1 MFIRGLSASGLLFL
15 CTIVCF
21 AFLIDIVKA
30 DLKYYFYTE
39 EAEVEAIDENNVV
52 QVQGNG
58 ADAMVILESVGS
70 LPFEQSSY
78 TTFGDSCPSMVSKA
92 GGLNAQ
98 YLCVG
103 LHNQKEN
110 FVFFPIAPDDSTAGS
125 RLPFKFAPLA
135 ESQGTASGLLLWRNA
150 LAVDWSGNN
159 DSKSSDFLMD
169 GVSFGKDASRDR
181 FNTKWFESSN
191 ERFEDGDVVYEW
203 HLLSGP
209 GGDPIHNGGS
219 IQLIKGKPPKT
230 TLKEQ
235 SLKNS
240 DSATASINN
249 TVPEIAS
256 EQSCQSIAQTLCD
269 DKNDEIFGT
278 MCSLMMQVGLDEV
291 LSSSS
296 GTSFTLYA
304 PTNDAFYHAFD
315 GKAQPALLSGHE
327 LTKLLLSHVVIAD
340 ESELSQFESG
350 TSIVRYEEMV
360 CGTKMI
366 MASEQVAKIGCDA
379 NAEVSYVIGAGNQNL
394 FKPSFV
400 AVNEET
406 CNGLIHTLDFV
417 ILPSSVVDSV
427 AEEHHHDHNVDI
439 AEVSG
444 NNMNNNNLN
453 ESEVISFF
461 KQTTEDIRDVTPV
474 DTAASITSK
483 EGAVSERNE
492 LRPVTS
498 RGQNPSIG
506 SRKKEDGLQHTRD
519 EETTLG
525 HNRQMVTAP
534 EGEEAHE
541 SGRQQHLRRHR

>member
-1 MFIRGLSASGLLFL
+1 MFVS
-15 CTIVCF
+15 F
-21 AFLIDIVKA
+21 AFLIDVVKA

-39 EAEVEAIDENNVV
+39 EAEVNAIDKNNDV
-52 QVQGNG
+52 QVQDND
-58 ADAMVILESVGS
+58 ADVMVILESVGS

-78 TTFGDSCPSMVSKA
+78 STVGDSCPSMVSKA

-110 FVFFPIAPDDSTAGS
+110 FVFFPIAPDDSTAGA
-125 RLPFKFAPLA
+125 RLPFKFAPLE
-135 ESQGTASGLLLWRNA
+135 ESQGTSSGLLLWRNA

-159 DSKSSDFLMD
+159 DSETSEFFMNGL
-169 GVSFGKDASRDR
+169 SFGKDTSRDR
-181 FNTKWFESSN
+181 FNTKWFESAN
-191 ERFEDGDVVYEW
+191 EGFEDGDVVYEW

-230 TLKEQ
+230 THKEQ

-240 DSATASINN
+240 DSATATNN
-249 TVPEIAS
+249 NIVPEKAP

-340 ESELSQFESG
+340 ENELSQSELG
-350 TSIVRYEEMV
+350 TSVVRYEEMV

-366 MASEQVAKIGCDA
+366 MASEQVAKIGCDE
-379 NAEVSYVIGAGNQNL
+379 NAEVSYVIGAGNQNR

-417 ILPSSVVDSV
+417 ILPSSGVDSV
-427 AEEHHHDHNVDI
+427 AEEHHHDHNVVDI
-439 AEVSG
+439 AKVPGS
-444 NNMNNNNLN
+444 NMNNNNLD

-474 DTAASITSK
+474 GTAASITSK
-483 EGAVSERNE
+483 ENTVSERNE

-498 RGQNPSIG
+498 RGQNPAIG

-519 EETTLG
+519 GEATRR
-525 HNRQMVTAP
+525 HNRQMATAP
-534 EGEEAHE
+534 EREEAHE
-541 SGRQQHLRRHR
+541 LGRQQHLRRHR